1 MRLAVSPTLP
11 TGAGD
16 LVEVCRRAEDAG
28 YDWAWLAEV
37 AGPETFSLAGA
48 IAGATKRMHLGV
60 AVVAAATRTPALNA
74 MGIGTVSQLL
84 DGRTFAYGIGSS
96 SEVIVEQWHGK
107 DFSSP
112 LGQVRD
118 AVLGTRASLAGER
131 EYLGASAS
139 MRRFR
144 LGSPPIGPV
153 PLYVGALG
161 PRMLALAGEI
171 ADGVCLNLMPPAAVP
186 RQLAEVQRGAESR
199 GGLPDDFDV
208 MARLHLAVD
217 DDIDAA
223 RSVIRHTF
231 GPYFAQ
237 PVYNRF
243 LAWCGF
249 PEAADA
255 IAAGFASGDRDAVAA
270 AMTDE
275 VVDAVALVGPLD
287 RVKARLDEFAH
298 AGITT
303 AALNVIAASAEEI
316 SAVLATLIESSYG
329 SGLA

>member
-1 MRLAVSPTLP
+1 MRLAVSPTIP
-11 TGAGD
+11 VGAGH
-16 LVEVCRRAEDAG
+16 LVEVCRRAEDMG
-28 YDWAWLAEV
+28 YEWAWLSEV
-37 AGPETFSLAGA
+37 AGPEAFSLAGA
-48 IAGATKRMHLGV
+48 VATATKRMDIGV

-107 DFSSP
+107 IFASP

-118 AVLGTRASLAGER
+118 AVLGTRASLEGDP

-144 LGSPPIGPV
+144 LGSPPLGPV

-186 RQLAEVQRGAESR
+186 RQLAEIARGAELR
-199 GGLPDDFDV
+199 GGIPEDFDV
-208 MARLHLAVD
+208 MARFHLVVD

-223 RSVIRHTF
+223 RAVIRHTF

-249 PEAADA
+249 PKEAEA
-255 IAAGFASGDRDAVAA
+255 ILSGFATRDRDAVAA
-270 AMTDE
+270 AMTDD
-275 VVDAVALVGPLD
+275 VVDAVSLVGPLE
-287 RVKARLDEFAH
+287 RVQQRLTEFAD
-298 AGITT
+298 AGVTT
-303 AALNVIAASAEEI
+303 AALNVIASSAEEI
-316 SAVLATLIESSYG
+316 AGVLGDLR
-329 SGLA
+329 